1 MDVHPAAFADFR
13 RQRIGRRDGV
23 GLGIEGVPKS
33 RSRCRRGYAA
43 ARTSPHRSGRH
54 LAAALHHGGSP
65 PKAPKGQTAALAR
78 VVSGR
83 RRHQRRHRSVG
94 TRLRTLT
101 PAKQS
106 APAWDASR
114 THHGASAAG
123 TLLGRHRLD
132 DQISVINPSIGIVVG
147 TRSQTTTAWP
157 CKPDWVSCAG
167 RSVLLVPTSHGER
180 VALTAFVTYAV
191 LAGGNAVGV
200 RFSNRELAPLWGAGL
215 RFALAAA
222 LLVAVMVVLRLAF
235 PWGRALVGSLLY
247 GLFNFAGSFGLTYYG
262 LVQVHAGF
270 GQIVLALVPLATL
283 LLAVL
288 WRQERLGP
296 AAVVGTLLA
305 LAGVAVI
312 SYSPLQQSVPLL
324 SVLAV
329 VGGAICFAQALVLVR
344 RFPPVHPVTMNAIGM
359 TTGAALLL
367 AAALVAHEPIVLPR
381 RPETWAAMAYLVVI
395 GSVVVFLLYLVVLRY
410 WAASRASYGFVIIP
424 FVTLLLS
431 AWLDNE
437 PVGLGLVVGGLLI
450 LGGVYVGAL
459 RPGQAAPATAN
470 AKTDRG

>member
-1 MDVHPAAFADFR
+1 
-13 RQRIGRRDGV
+13 
-23 GLGIEGVPKS
+23 
-33 RSRCRRGYAA
+33 
-43 ARTSPHRSGRH
+43 
-54 LAAALHHGGSP
+54 
-65 PKAPKGQTAALAR
+65 
-78 VVSGR
+78 
-83 RRHQRRHRSVG
+83 
-94 TRLRTLT
+94 
-101 PAKQS
+101 
-106 APAWDASR
+106 
-114 THHGASAAG
+114 
-123 TLLGRHRLD
+123 
-132 DQISVINPSIGIVVG
+132 
-147 TRSQTTTAWP
+147 
-157 CKPDWVSCAG
+157 
-167 RSVLLVPTSHGER
+167 

-222 LLVAVMVVLRLAF
+222 LLVAVMVVFRLAL

-262 LVQVHAGF
+262 LVQLHAGL
-270 GQIVLALVPLATL
+270 GQILLALVPLATL

-288 WRQERLGP
+288 WRQERLGG
-296 AAVVGTLLA
+296 AAVIGTLLA

-312 SYSPLQQSVPLL
+312 SYSPLLQSVPLL

-359 TTGAALLL
+359 TTGAAVLL
-367 AAALVAHEPIVLPR
+367 AAALVAGEPIVLPH

-437 PVGLGLVVGGLLI
+437 PVGLGLVVGGLLV
-450 LGGVYVGAL
+450 LAGVYIGAL
-459 RPGQAAPATAN
+459 HPARVPRAAVN
-470 AKTDRG
+470 AKTDMS